1 MQIIKFGGASIKDSV
16 NIKNVTEIIK
26 KQNYLD
32 SIIIVSAIGKTTNKL
47 ELIVKNYVENNKDLQ
62 NSLLDLEKFHIK
74 ITNDLFPK
82 NHKIH
87 SAINLYFKEI
97 ASFLKNNKSP
107 NYNFIYDQIIP
118 FGELLSSCILNEYL
132 NLCGINSKLKDVRNL
147 IKTDSYYRNSNV
159 NWALTQKIISNTKFI
174 NSITLTQGFI
184 ASNEDN
190 FTTTM
195 GREASDYTASIF
207 AYCLNAKSVTI
218 WKDVD
223 GVLNSDPRY
232 FKKPVLIKK
241 MSYDEA
247 IELAFYGAS
256 VIHPKTIQPLQ
267 KKEIPLFVRS
277 YINPEI
283 TGTCISHS
291 TELNPIVPCY
301 ILKKNQILIS
311 ISSLDFSFT
320 INDNTI
326 YILNLIKEHKIKINL
341 TQNSAISLTL
351 CIEDEY
357 NNFDKL
363 LNKLKSNF
371 KIATSKN
378 VNLYTIR
385 NIEKD
390 TMRKFKKDKSVL
402 IEQIFH
408 NTAQYV
414 VIN

>member
-1 MQIIKFGGASIKDSV
+1 
-16 NIKNVTEIIK
+16 
-26 KQNYLD
+26 
-32 SIIIVSAIGKTTNKL
+32 
-47 ELIVKNYVENNKDLQ
+47 
-62 NSLLDLEKFHIK
+62 
-74 ITNDLFPK
+74 
-82 NHKIH
+82 
-87 SAINLYFKEI
+87 
-97 ASFLKNNKSP
+97 
-107 NYNFIYDQIIP
+107 
-118 FGELLSSCILNEYL
+118 
-132 NLCGINSKLKDVRNL
+132 
-147 IKTDSYYRNSNV
+147 
-159 NWALTQKIISNTKFI
+159 
-174 NSITLTQGFI
+174 
-184 ASNEDN
+184 
-190 FTTTM
+190 M

-341 TQNSAISLTL
+341 TQNSAISLTF